1 MKRWIHAK
9 SNMISRIARAKRE
22 LEHYDEEQVE
32 LVERCYDD
40 VCDEISEYYMAD
52 DGRDVGPRI
61 SSIKRD
67 WMFEAIEDDL
77 LTEEEFDKLYD
88 LVDII
93 HYQEASAYA

>member
-40 VCDEISEYYMAD
+40 VCDEISEYYMTD

-67 WMFEAIEDDL
+67 CSKIISPFCLPVNRISNVTYYLSIAIN
-77 LTEEEFDKLYD
+77 
-88 LVDII
+88 
-93 HYQEASAYA
+93 